1 MAFIGEPLDLL
12 GKHHPGSEE
21 DFELAKLSP
30 GLTEQL
36 LAEGELKASLC
47 QA

>member
-12 GKHHPGSEE
+12 GKHYPGSEE
-21 DFELAKLSP
+21 DFEFAELSP
-30 GLTEQL
+30 GLAGQL